1 MATANSNQPIRHTEE
16 DAVFTA
22 DKALITA
29 ATHTTPN
36 PQITRAERIA
46 DVIAGSRRAR
56 AELGGEQ

>member
-1 MATANSNQPIRHTEE
+1 MATANSNQPIGHTKE

-29 ATHTTPN
+29 ATYATPD

-46 DVIAGSRRAR
+46 AVIAGGRRAR
-56 AELGGEQ
+56 AELGGEV